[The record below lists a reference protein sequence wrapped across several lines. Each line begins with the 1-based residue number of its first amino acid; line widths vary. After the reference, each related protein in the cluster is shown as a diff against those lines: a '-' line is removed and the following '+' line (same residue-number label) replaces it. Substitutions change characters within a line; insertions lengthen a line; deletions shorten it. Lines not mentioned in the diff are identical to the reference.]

1 MFKTY
6 INKQLSLKILEESDT
21 QALFNVVDE
30 SRTYLA
36 EWLPFVNLTKSSD
49 DTKQFIKSALQQF
62 VAHDGFHCG
71 IWYNDK
77 LVGVIGL
84 HYINWLNETTSIGY
98 YLHQDYQKLAIM
110 TECTQFLIDYCFT
123 ELKLNRIEISTATRN
138 TKSQNIP
145 KKLGFTQEGILRQNE
160 KLNGSYSDSYVFSLL
175 RSEYNR

>member
-1 MFKTY
+1 
-6 INKQLSLKILEESDT
+6 
-21 QALFNVVDE
+21 
-30 SRTYLA
+30 
-36 EWLPFVNLTKSSD
+36 
-49 DTKQFIKSALQQF
+49 
-62 VAHDGFHCG
+62 
-71 IWYNDK
+71 
-77 LVGVIGL
+77 
-84 HYINWLNETTSIGY
+84 
-98 YLHQDYQKLAIM
+98 M